1 MQGIRILYEAPD
13 IEVYHGHP
21 VEDLA
26 ENVRSTDAP
35 YELLLKSSFSGGVTR
50 WLPSQLLASAFPN
63 AGAPLDS
70 SGSTSASGSHTIQL
84 LPWSLTLVSLKSPQ
98 GQKKMVWC
106 GHVVPCVDAAL
117 VLDNLT
123 THEDNFSCDRDGVP
137 TCSHIVQPFCL
148 QVHCG
153 VHTSTA
159 TIIFGLAQQLAREDK
174 QQVRNKGGIDSTS
187 PTQRVI
193 YEHISRECGC
203 G

>member
-1 MQGIRILYEAPD
+1 MGIF
-13 IEVYHGHP
+13 
-21 VEDLA
+21 
-26 ENVRSTDAP
+26 
-35 YELLLKSSFSGGVTR
+35 FSLIYT
-50 WLPSQLLASAFPN
+50 
-63 AGAPLDS
+63 
-70 SGSTSASGSHTIQL
+70 
-84 LPWSLTLVSLKSPQ
+84 
-98 GQKKMVWC
+98 KKWC
-106 GHVVPCVDAAL
+106 GVVTLRLALDAAL

-137 TCSHIVQPFCL
+137 TCSHIVQPFCQ

-159 TIIFGLAQQLAREDK
+159 TIILGLAQHLAREDK